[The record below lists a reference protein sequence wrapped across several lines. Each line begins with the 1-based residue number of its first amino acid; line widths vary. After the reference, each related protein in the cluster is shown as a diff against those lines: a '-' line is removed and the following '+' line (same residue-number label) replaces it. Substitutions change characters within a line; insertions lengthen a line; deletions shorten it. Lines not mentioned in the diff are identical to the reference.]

1 MCSVDR
7 PTGGFE
13 KPSLI
18 LRVALLQSRLMQLTA
33 LWAASLKDEHFSH
46 NPLSPVCIRMK
57 APAKVKF
64 WGRLGSISLWCC
76 ALNVRK
82 GFLVVEHSSA
92 QNHCWLIRTAFLPF
106 FLVSD

>member
-64 WGRLGSISLWCC
+64 WGRLGSISVCG
-76 ALNVRK
+76 AA
-82 GFLVVEHSSA
+82 H
-92 QNHCWLIRTAFLPF
+92 
-106 FLVSD
+106 